1 MKHFGE
7 RLRRLRGD
15 RSQKAVAEAL
25 GMPQTTLSSLEK
37 QTAIPRGD
45 TLKRLADFFG
55 VPITYF
61 YTQELKPSE
70 TAKDWLTE
78 LRSEA
83 KVRDTIAAHSA
94 TPLDPGVRDSIASK
108 LRKLK
113 ERLDAEASH

>member
-1 MKHFGE
+1 MKHFGG

-37 QTAIPRGD
+37 QAAIPRGD
-45 TLKRLADFFG
+45 MLKRLADFFG

-70 TAKDWLTE
+70 TAKAWLKE
-78 LRSEA
+78 LQGEA

-94 TPLDPGVRDSIASK
+94 APLDPRVADSI

-113 ERLDAEASH
+113 EKLDAEASDK